1 MDDKNAKKAHCLILN
16 DRKTLSLT
24 GVTDVGSFDED
35 SITLFTDYGLIQIKG
50 ERLQVNNIDT
60 VTGQFEAEGK
70 VVSVFYSENK
80 QKNQSFFS
88 KVFK

>member
-1 MDDKNAKKAHCLILN
+1 MDEKNAKKAHCLILN

-35 SITLFTDYGLIQIKG
+35 CVTLYTDYGLIQIKG
-50 ERLQVNNIDT
+50 ERLQVNNVDT
-60 VTGQFEAEGK
+60 QTGHFEAEGK
-70 VVSVFYSENK
+70 IISVVYSENK

-88 KVFK
+88 KVFR